1 MTLEKIVELFG
12 SSKNI
17 HMVSRRVKIN
27 KESSFKGIKTY
38 RIELWDVESHNILCV
53 ADKTCQITLEN
64 ESSIIDEVEQNLLEK
79 MFNLCF

>member
-1 MTLEKIVELFG
+1 MTLETIVELFG

-27 KESSFKGIKTY
+27 KGGPFKGIKTY
-38 RIELWDVESHNILCV
+38 KIELWDVSNHRILCV
-53 ADKTCQITLEN
+53 AEKTCQITVTN
-64 ESSIIDEVEQNLLEK
+64 EASIIEEVEQNLLEK